1 LLFVAKIRFLKQKNR
16 FNFNPVSIFKT
27 EPDRVNYTAEMSKN
41 IKKHQ
46 TDYAVIVVGGGL
58 AGLTAAIHLSRFG
71 IPTLVLEKNTYPK
84 HKVCGEYV
92 SNEVLP
98 YLNWLGI
105 DPFGM
110 GAKKISRF
118 RLSTPNGKHLEATL
132 PLGGFGLS
140 RYTFD
145 AGLAKKA
152 REQGVIIMEETAT
165 DIQFE
170 NDRFRVKT
178 RSGQSISGLIVVAA
192 YGKRAALDMAL
203 NRDFISRDAP
213 FLAVKTHLKGDFPED
228 LVSLHTFKGGY
239 CGLSKVEDGSINAC
253 YITDFESFKKYR
265 DIVEFQESVLYKNPN
280 LQTVF
285 ENSEPLFPKPLTISQ
300 ISFEDKDP
308 VENHILMCGDTA
320 GLIHPLCGNGMAMAI
335 RSAQILSRHMISFFN
350 EEFPTREAME
360 KSYEKTWKAE
370 FKFRLKV
377 GRVIAAAFKKYG
389 LSGSLFSILK
399 SFPKI
404 LTKIITLTHGKP
416 MKAE

>member
-1 LLFVAKIRFLKQKNR
+1 
-16 FNFNPVSIFKT
+16 
-27 EPDRVNYTAEMSKN
+27 MSKN
-41 IKKHQ
+41 IKKPEK
-46 TDYAVIVVGGGL
+46 DYAVIVVGGGL

-71 IPTLVLEKNTYPK
+71 IATLVLEKNAYPR

-118 RLSTPNGKHLEATL
+118 RLSTPGDRHLETIL

-140 RYTFD
+140 RYAFD
-145 AGLAKKA
+145 ASLAQKA
-152 REQGVIIMEETAT
+152 REQGVMIMEETAT
-165 DIQFE
+165 DIQFV
-170 NDRFRVKT
+170 NDQFRVKT
-178 RSGQSISGLIVVAA
+178 RSGQTISAQIVVAA
-192 YGKRAALDMAL
+192 YGKRAALDIAL
-203 NRDFISRDAP
+203 NRDFISREAP

-228 LVSLHTFKGGY
+228 LVALHTFQGGY

-265 DIVEFQESVLYKNPN
+265 DIAEFQKTVLYKNPY
-280 LQTVF
+280 LKVVF
-285 ENSEPLFPKPLTISQ
+285 ENCEPLFPKPLTISQ

-320 GLIHPLCGNGMAMAI
+320 GLIHPLCGNGMGMAI
-335 RSAQILSRHMISFFN
+335 RSAQILSRHIISFFN
-350 EEFPTREAME
+350 EEYPSRQAME
-360 KSYEKTWKAE
+360 KSYEKAWNAE
-370 FKFRLKV
+370 FKYRLKA
-377 GRVIAAAFKKYG
+377 GRVIAAVFKKFG
-389 LSGSLFSILK
+389 LSGFLFSILGA
-399 SFPKI
+399 FPKT

>member
-1 LLFVAKIRFLKQKNR
+1 
-16 FNFNPVSIFKT
+16 
-27 EPDRVNYTAEMSKN
+27 MSKN
-41 IKKHQ
+41 IKKPE

-71 IPTLVLEKNTYPK
+71 IPTLVLEKNAYPR

-118 RLSTPNGKHLEATL
+118 RLSTPNERHLETIL

-140 RYTFD
+140 RYAFD
-145 AGLAKKA
+145 ACLAQKA
-152 REQGVIIMEETAT
+152 REQGVMIMEETAT
-165 DIQFE
+165 DIQFV
-170 NDRFRVKT
+170 NDHFRVKT
-178 RSGQSISGLIVVAA
+178 RSGQSISAQIVVAA
-192 YGKRAALDMAL
+192 YGKRAALDIAL

-228 LVSLHTFKGGY
+228 MVALHTFQGGY
-239 CGLSKVEDGSINAC
+239 CGLSKVEDGSINVC
-253 YITDFESFKKYR
+253 YIADFASFKKYR
-265 DIVEFQESVLYKNPN
+265 DIAEFQKSVLYKNPN
-280 LQTVF
+280 LKAVF
-285 ENSEPLFPKPLTISQ
+285 ENCESLFPKPLTISQ

-320 GLIHPLCGNGMAMAI
+320 GLIHPLCGNGMGMAI
-335 RSAQILSRHMISFFN
+335 SSAQILSRHIISFFN
-350 EEFPTREAME
+350 EEYPSREAME
-360 KSYEKTWKAE
+360 KSYKKAWNAE
-370 FKFRLKV
+370 FKYRLKA
-377 GRVIAAAFKKYG
+377 GRVIAAVFKKYG
-389 LSGSLFSILK
+389 LSGSLFSILRA
-399 SFPKI
+399 SPKT
-404 LTKIITLTHGKP
+404 LAKIITLTHGKP